1 MLGGDLVKHPGWI
14 TRVRLV
20 RCRAASALAS
30 ASSRSL
36 ISTVVFIEHDDK
48 DLCIKEARG
57 DGPRHSAT

>member
-1 MLGGDLVKHPGWI
+1 
-14 TRVRLV
+14 V